1 MNPKPSYSDVR
12 FDKSPW
18 GILELHLIL
27 ERGILSDVT
36 ITSVNT
42 SGARFF
48 GLTQQAMIGQSVNV
62 LFPHLMDQFFD
73 WKKFLM
79 TLPSDGSLRETQQ
92 FVPHFNRHL
101 WVNAFLLDPESVMV
115 YFQDVTQAVNDQADR
130 LAIITALKDLVFELD
145 EAGRFIGVYTSEP
158 DYLFTPRQRLMGRS
172 VEEIYPEPFLSQFKE
187 LMAQARNLG
196 GRRELTYPSVLDNDP
211 RWYTAECRY
220 LSRPNGGIYLIG
232 IKDIT
237 REHDLE
243 AQVAHQRE
251 FFELVARGSN
261 DGIFDWDLVKNT
273 IYLSPR
279 WKATLGYADDELEN
293 IQSTF
298 ERLLHPHDLKRVL
311 DYNQAFITSSD
322 TDYTVEFRMI
332 HRDGHTVWIRS
343 RGSVQRDAIGKALR
357 LTGSH
362 TDITAERLAQEAL
375 KASEAKYR
383 LITENIS
390 DVIWVVAIN
399 PMRVVYV
406 SPSMAKLRGVQ
417 PSEVLAMPFDQM
429 LQTMGFTRLMDQ
441 LNHDV
446 VLMKAQPTQPI
457 YRVFEVDTHHKDGH
471 PLWLEVN
478 TTMHTTE
485 EGSIEVIGLA
495 RDITHRKKIEAEL
508 SYLSFHDQLTGLYNR
523 AYYETEKTR
532 LDVERNLP
540 LSLIL
545 CDVNGLKITNDAF
558 GHQAGDELLVA
569 FGKLLKN
576 TLRSDDIIARTG
588 GDEFVVLLPKTDAD
602 QVKMLVQRLRDA
614 METHKPVRFKLS
626 AAVGCATKSDPSMP
640 ITEVYKSAEDHM
652 YTQKV
657 ADRQDFNSNLLH
669 LMLSSLFEKHTNEK
683 DHSEAVRRL
692 SKMIGDVMGLEDQAL
707 EELEQA
713 ALLHDIGKIG
723 LDEQVVKDP
732 FKLTPAEFE
741 QFKRHP
747 EIGYQV
753 LRSAYEYSH
762 IADIVLSH
770 HESVNG
776 TGFPKGLKGEEIP
789 LASRII
795 HVANDY
801 HVLIQAQQHSTA
813 EAVTILRERKGTDL
827 DPAIVDCFIEQV
839 LNYR

>member
-1 MNPKPSYSDVR
+1 MNPKASYTDVR

-18 GILELHLIL
+18 GILELHLIH
-27 ERGILSDVT
+27 ERGLLLDVT
-36 ITSVNT
+36 ITSINA
-42 SGARFF
+42 SGALFF
-48 GLTQQAMIGQSVNV
+48 GMTQQAMMGQSING
-62 LFPHLMDQFFD
+62 LFPGLMDQFYD
-73 WKKFLM
+73 WKQFLM

-92 FVPHFNRHL
+92 YVPQFNRHL

-130 LAIITALKDLVFELD
+130 LAIITALRDLVFELD

-158 DYLFTPRQRLMGRS
+158 DYLFTPRQRLIGRR
-172 VEEIYPEPFLSQFKE
+172 VDEIYTDPFLSQFRG
-187 LMAQARNLG
+187 LMDEARNLG
-196 GRRELTYPSVLDNDP
+196 GRREMTYPSIMENDP

-220 LSRPNGGIYLIG
+220 LSRPNGGIYLVG

-243 AQVAHQRE
+243 VQVAHQRE

-261 DGIFDWDLVKNT
+261 DGIFDWDLVKGT
-273 IYLSPR
+273 MYLSPR
-279 WKATLGYADDELEN
+279 WKATLGYADDELQN

-298 ERLLHPHDLKRVL
+298 EQVLHPQDLERVL
-311 DYNQAFITSSD
+311 NYNRTFLASLATEYSL
-322 TDYTVEFRMI
+322 EFRMM
-332 HRDGHTVWIRS
+332 HRDGHIVWIRS
-343 RGSVQRDAIGKALR
+343 RGSAQRDASGKALR

-362 TDITAERLAQEAL
+362 TNITSERLAQEAL

-383 LITENIS
+383 LIAENIS
-390 DVIWVVAIN
+390 DVIWVVAVD
-399 PMRVVYV
+399 PLRVIYV
-406 SPSMAKLRGVQ
+406 SPSMVKLRGVQ
-417 PSEVLAMPFDQM
+417 PQVILSTPLDQM
-429 LQTMGFTRLMDQ
+429 VKAMGLNRLMDQ
-441 LNHDV
+441 LEGDV
-446 VLMKAQPTQPI
+446 EVMKQYPMQPI
-457 YRVFEVDTHHKDGH
+457 YRVFEVDTHHNDGH
-471 PLWLEVN
+471 PLWLEIN

-508 SYLSFHDQLTGLYNR
+508 YYLSFHDQLTGLYNR
-523 AYYETEKTR
+523 AYYETEKNR

-558 GHQAGDELLVA
+558 GHQAGDELLVE
-569 FGKLLKN
+569 FGNLLKN

-602 QVKMLVQRLRDA
+602 QVKMLMQRLREA
-614 METHKPVRFKLS
+614 MESYKPVRFKLS
-626 AAVGCATKSDPSMP
+626 AAMGCATKTEVSMP
-640 ITEVYKSAEDHM
+640 ITEVYKAAEDHM

-669 LMLSSLFEKHTNEK
+669 LMLSSLFEKHPNEK

-723 LDEQVVKDP
+723 LDEPLVKDP
-732 FKLTPAEFE
+732 FNLTPAEFE

-801 HVLIQAQQHSTA
+801 HVLIHAQHHSTA
-813 EAVTILRERKGTDL
+813 EAVTILRERKGKDL
-827 DPAIVDCFIEQV
+827 DPIIVDCFIEQV